1 MRTYSQKP
9 ADVTRQWYI
18 VDASST
24 TLGRLATVV
33 ATKLTG
39 KDKPS
44 YTPHVDAG
52 DHVIVINADKIK
64 VTGNKYTQKKYY
76 SHSGHAG
83 GLKTK
88 TFEQEITNHPERI
101 ISHAIGGMV
110 PDNKLKDE
118 RMKRLKIYRDNQHPH
133 DPQKPQELKV

>member
-1 MRTYSQKP
+1 MKTYSQKP
-9 ADVTRQWYI
+9 ADVTRRWYI
-18 VDASST
+18 VDASGA
-24 TLGRLATVV
+24 TLGRMATAI

-44 YTPHVDAG
+44 FTPHVDAG
-52 DHVIVINADKIK
+52 DYVIVINAKKVK
-64 VTGNKYTQKKYY
+64 VTGNKYTQKQYY

-88 TFEQEITNHPERI
+88 IFEQEIAVHPERVVA
-101 ISHAIGGMV
+101 HAVEGMI
-110 PDNKLKDE
+110 PDNKLKNE
-118 RMKRLKIYRDNQHPH
+118 RMKRLKIFTGNEHPH